1 MIDPRVPQPVRVV
14 RRQQGYLESENSLEF
29 QFQPSIFNI
38 TPTIGSTAGGTQVT
52 IEGDGFITD
61 DTSLFIVGNNFTH
74 EGATSYSQITFTTPR
89 ESLYV
94 DLNLT
99 IYVDVSTVPA
109 VCLSPSCEFAW
120 TSSIT
125 PNFQS
130 ISPSLIRG
138 MTNITING
146 TNLLTGGRTAADVHV
161 DINDNPCN
169 ITQITNT
176 VIRCTVMGVEAGR
189 HPVEGYIE
197 GQFSQLWA
205 IE

>member
-1 MIDPRVPQPVRVV
+1 MLDPRVRQAVRVV
-14 RRQQGYLESENSLEF
+14 RQQRGYLESENTLEF

-38 TPTIGSTAGGTQVT
+38 TPTIGSTAGGTPVT
-52 IEGDGFITD
+52 IDGDGFITD

-74 EGATSYSQITFTTPR
+74 EGATSYSRITFTTPR
-89 ESLYV
+89 ESVFV

-109 VCLSPSCEFAW
+109 VCLLPSCGFAW

-125 PNFQS
+125 PYFQS
-130 ISPSLIRG
+130 INPSLIRG

-146 TNLLTGGRTAADVHV
+146 SNLLTGGRTAADVHV
-161 DINDNPCN
+161 NINDHPCN
-169 ITQITNT
+169 ITQVTNT

-189 HPVEGYIE
+189 HPVEGFIDGRY
-197 GQFSQLWA
+197 SRLPA